1 MFTIT
6 STVTN
11 KYGIHCRPSGV
22 ISKAVQG
29 YKGKVE
35 IKGPDGNVANPT
47 SVLSML
53 SLGLTCGDRSM
64 LSLGLTCGDRVTISV
79 DGPDEEEM
87 ANKLAELFAS
97 HFEFEKQN

>member
-6 STVTN
+6 STVQNT
-11 KYGIHCRPSGV
+11 YGIHCRPSGV

-47 SVLSML
+47 SVLSL
-53 SLGLTCGDRSM
+53 
-64 LSLGLTCGDRVTISV
+64 LSLGLTCGDRVTITV

-87 ANKLAELFAS
+87 ANKLGTIIAS
-97 HFEFEKQN
+97 HIELETKN

>member
-6 STVTN
+6 STVQN

-53 SLGLTCGDRSM
+53 SLGLTCGDR
-64 LSLGLTCGDRVTISV
+64 VTISV

-87 ANKLAELFAS
+87 ANKLAELIAS
-97 HFEFEKQN
+97 RFEFEKQN

>member
-1 MFTIT
+1 
-6 STVTN
+6 
-11 KYGIHCRPSGV
+11 
-22 ISKAVQG
+22 
-29 YKGKVE
+29 
-35 IKGPDGNVANPT
+35 
-47 SVLSML
+47 
-53 SLGLTCGDRSM
+53 M